1 MSPTRSGRN
10 GVALAAI
17 CLAALMFG
25 LEISSVPVTLPVLE
39 KALGVDFQDLQWI
52 MNAYTIAC
60 TSVLMAAGTLADC
73 YGRRRAF
80 VAALFLFGATSLACG
95 LAPSG
100 PVLIAGRFLQ
110 GLGGGAMLICLIA
123 ILSHQFRDAA
133 ERDRAFGIWGIV
145 FGMGLGFGPI
155 VGGAI
160 MALSDWSWVFLV
172 HGPLTL
178 VALAFV
184 FAGVEESRDSGA
196 ERLDGAG
203 IVTLTLAVLGLVFFI
218 TQGAELGFA
227 SLPAMGILAG
237 AGLSLVAFVVAK
249 TRNPHP
255 MFDFSVF
262 RLRAFSGALLG
273 SVGMKFSF
281 WPFMI
286 YLPIY
291 FQNVLGYGV
300 LAAGL
305 SLLAYT
311 LPTLVLPPVGERLAL
326 RYGARRVVPAG
337 LFTIGLGFVLMRLGS
352 GVEGASWL
360 TLLPGCL
367 VAGVGLGITNTP
379 VTNTT
384 TGSVPPARAGMAS
397 GIDMSARMIALAVN
411 IAVMGLILQQGI
423 QVRLAGLLPGTD
435 REPLRAAAAKLAAG
449 DLAAGDASG
458 GAGLPAEALRG
469 ALDHGFGLVMLYGGL
484 GVWILAALSL
494 AVFGRREAA
503 AQDGRH
509 LERAEASR

>member
-1 MSPTRSGRN
+1 MPPTRTGKNRL
-10 GVALAAI
+10 ALAAI

-39 KALGVDFQDLQWI
+39 KTLGVDFQDLQWI

-60 TSVLMAAGTLADC
+60 TSVLMAAGTLADR
-73 YGRRRAF
+73 YGRRLVF
-80 VAALFLFGATSLACG
+80 VAALALFGATSLACG
-95 LAPSG
+95 LAPNG
-100 PVLIAGRFLQ
+100 PVLIAARLLQ

-133 ERDRAFGIWGIV
+133 ERGRAFGIWGIV

-160 MALSDWSWVFLV
+160 MALSDWRWVFLV

-178 VALAFV
+178 VTLALV
-184 FAGVEESRDSGA
+184 FAGVEESRDSEA
-196 ERLDGAG
+196 KRLDGAG

-218 TQGAELGFA
+218 TQGTELGFA
-227 SLPAMGILAG
+227 SLPALGMLAV
-237 AGLSLVAFVVAK
+237 AGLSLVAFVLVE
-249 TRNPHP
+249 TRKPYP

-273 SVGMKFSF
+273 SVGMNFSF

-326 RYGARRVVPAG
+326 RYGARRVIPAG

-423 QVRLAGLLPGTD
+423 QARLADLLPGTD
-435 REPLRAAAAKLAAG
+435 REPLRAVAAKLAAG
-449 DLAAGDASG
+449 DVSG

-484 GVWILAALSL
+484 GVWMLAALSL
-494 AVFGRREAA
+494 TVFGWREAA
-503 AQDGRH
+503 ARDGRRA